1 MSSTSEV
8 SALPGTPPPAAQELP
23 AAFEPRTPPR
33 PKPSP
38 RPTPQAVNAKTRTVA
53 ALAAVACV
61 FGVGQIGRR
70 AIAENWTAKGDRE
83 SLERAVA
90 WTSGN
95 SAAWLKLAS
104 LQTYAGEDAEAIE
117 SLRRAEAALPFDP
130 APRREHALALEQAGR
145 IEEAGALLHEA
156 AGLDRSFVSRWT
168 LANFY
173 LRTGQTEEF
182 WPWIRQAIE
191 FDPMRLPLA
200 MDLCWRAFGDRDGNR
215 ILELAVPDTPEANRA
230 YFAYLLESEKVEP
243 MRKMW
248 PRVEPDLTTSDVP
261 RVALYLDRL
270 LLADYVDD
278 AVEVWNQLCAR
289 GFVPLDPLSIED
301 GPYLTNGD
309 FTERVSGLGFDW
321 KIPRAEG
328 LTRIQRQGPDGEYF
342 LEVRLS
348 GGQPEYTQ
356 LIIQMLP
363 IQPGRRYALIY
374 EYLTQQLP
382 AETGIGWIIRDGRTE
397 QPVATPPPLEN
408 AEDFWYETSFSF
420 DAPEDARLLQLE
432 LKYERVPGT
441 ARERGRMVMRNVR
454 LEPLTG
460 RVEDAGPEDQ

>member
-8 SALPGTPPPAAQELP
+8 SALPGKPPAAGQEFP

-33 PKPSP
+33 PKPAP
-38 RPTPQAVNAKTRTVA
+38 RPSPYAVNAKTSAFA
-53 ALAAVACV
+53 ALVLLVCL
-61 FGVGQIGRR
+61 FGLGQLLRR
-70 AIAENWTAKGDRE
+70 ATAENWAARGDRE
-83 SLERAVA
+83 SVERATA

-104 LQTYAGEDAEAIE
+104 LQSHEGEDAEAIE
-117 SLRRAEAALPFDP
+117 SLRRAAAALPFDP
-130 APRREHALALEQAGR
+130 APRREFALALEQAGK
-145 IEEAGALLHEA
+145 IEEASVQLREA

-191 FDPMRLPLA
+191 FDPARLPLA
-200 MDLCWRAFGDRDGNR
+200 MDLCWRAFGAPDGER
-215 ILELAVPDTPEANRA
+215 ILELAIPDTPDANRA
-230 YFAYLLESEKVEP
+230 YFAYLLDSERVEP
-243 MRKMW
+243 MRNMW
-248 PRVEPDLTTSDVP
+248 PRVEPDLTAADVP
-261 RVALYLDRL
+261 NVALYLDRL
-270 LLADYVDD
+270 LLADYVED
-278 AVEVWNQLCAR
+278 AVEAWNRLSER
-289 GFVPLDPLSIED
+289 DFVPLEPLSIEE

-309 FTERVSGLGFDW
+309 FVERVSGLGFDW

-328 LTRIQRQGPDGEYF
+328 VGRRQVPGDNGEYF
-342 LEVRLS
+342 LEVVLS
-348 GGQPEYTQ
+348 GGQAEYTPV
-356 LIIQMLP
+356 IIQMLP
-363 IQPGRRYALIY
+363 IGPGRRYALIY

-382 AETGIGWIIRDGRTE
+382 AETGIGWVVRDGRTE

-420 DAPEDARLLQLE
+420 DAPADARLLQLE

-441 ARERGRMVMRNVR
+441 ARERGRFLMRNVR
-454 LEPLTG
+454 LELLAE
-460 RVEDAGPEDQ
+460 VADDEAAK